1 MNTIQY
7 DDWINSLPDDQ
18 RRLVQQI
25 MLRLGRLLDSRYSA
39 LYEDIQRNERRQAAN
54 SSRIAELNIR
64 LDQYESH
71 QWTMAKEAIEQ
82 FAQQQLPQAD
92 RDKLIAKLHQLA
104 QDVEMM
110 KQERDS
116 DADPAT

>member
-1 MNTIQY
+1 MNTVQY
-7 DDWINSLPDDQ
+7 DEWINSLPDDQ

-39 LYEDIQRNERRQAAN
+39 LYEDIQRNERRQASN

-82 FAQQQLPQAD
+82 FVQTQMPPTE
-92 RDKLIAKLHQLA
+92 RDKLIAKLHQLER
-104 QDVEMM
+104 DVEAM
-110 KQERDS
+110 KQKRDD
-116 DADPAT
+116 DAGI